1 MKFLNKRKL
10 LVLILLI
17 SLISQMQVYAK
28 ESTKK
33 LVQDEII
40 TSLED
45 MQATMIDCKY
55 LKVYKK
61 PDYSSKIIENIPY
74 GKTFT
79 VHDQVG
85 KWFSITYEDISG
97 YVFWNYVSFVE
108 ENISKTSSLI
118 GNSIIHY
125 TSSENRDN
133 NINIACK
140 TINGIVLKPN
150 DEFKWSNI
158 VGQTTL
164 KKGYLKAPIIVNK
177 KTSYGLGGGVCQVS
191 TALYNALLDTK
202 ITPSEIH
209 HHSIGSAYS
218 ENDAAVAYGSKD
230 FVFRNIYNFP
240 IEIEAYSYKSV
251 VCVNIY
257 KFD

>member
-1 MKFLNKRKL
+1 M
-10 LVLILLI
+10 
-17 SLISQMQVYAK
+17 
-28 ESTKK
+28 
-33 LVQDEII
+33 
-40 TSLED
+40 
-45 MQATMIDCKY
+45 
-55 LKVYKK
+55 
-61 PDYSSKIIENIPY
+61 
-74 GKTFT
+74 
-79 VHDQVG
+79 
-85 KWFSITYEDISG
+85 
-97 YVFWNYVSFVE
+97 
-108 ENISKTSSLI
+108 I

-202 ITPSEIH
+202 ITPS
-209 HHSIGSAYS
+209 
-218 ENDAAVAYGSKD
+218 
-230 FVFRNIYNFP
+230 
-240 IEIEAYSYKSV
+240 
-251 VCVNIY
+251 
-257 KFD
+257 